1 MNPNVTLLEEFSQ
14 TLHTENFFI
23 LRVKMGSAMK
33 TISNDSEGVKL
44 TMNRVVLS
52 QQNTEHS
59 VAKPFLTLLSV
70 I

>member
-1 MNPNVTLLEEFSQ
+1 
-14 TLHTENFFI
+14 
-23 LRVKMGSAMK
+23 MGSAMK

-52 QQNTEHS
+52 QQNTEHG

>member
-1 MNPNVTLLEEFSQ
+1 
-14 TLHTENFFI
+14 
-23 LRVKMGSAMK
+23 MGSSMK
-33 TISNDSEGVKL
+33 TIANDSDGVKL

-52 QQNTEHS
+52 QQNTVHN